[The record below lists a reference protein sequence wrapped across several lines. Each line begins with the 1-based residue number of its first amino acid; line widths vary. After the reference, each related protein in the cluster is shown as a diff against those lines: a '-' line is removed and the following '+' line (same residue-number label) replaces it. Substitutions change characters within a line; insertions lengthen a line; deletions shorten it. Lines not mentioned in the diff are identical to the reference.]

1 MSGMEI
7 PLLLAAGGAFVGSQV
22 DKQDPLRG
30 ALLGGA
36 AGFTG
41 GTALAP
47 AAAGATGVGA
57 TAGAGGAGTLG
68 TTAAGGTLGGA
79 FVPSTLGAG
88 GAFTPASYLG
98 TGSAVGTGTAT
109 FGAGNIGAA
118 TLGTQAGSAAATAQM
133 MAGTNAAV
141 ASASNAALG
150 GTVNPY
156 QISPMQAMMMQ
167 RSLGGFGQ
175 QQATQT
181 PATQI
186 KSAREV
192 NLADPIASLLAP
204 KRKKERPMISLL

>member
-7 PLLLAAGGAFVGSQV
+7 PLLLAGGGALIGSQV

-47 AAAGATGVGA
+47 AAAGATGAGA
-57 TAGAGGAGTLG
+57 AAGSVAAIEGSAGAASAMGTASPFATSAYQAAVPGLSMTGPGSQAAMLAAQTGEFGLQGLASTAGAGGSPFFSAL
-68 TTAAGGTLGGA
+68 
-79 FVPSTLGAG
+79 
-88 GAFTPASYLG
+88 ASD
-98 TGSAVGTGTAT
+98 S
-109 FGAGNIGAA
+109 
-118 TLGTQAGSAAATAQM
+118 S
-133 MAGTNAAV
+133 
-141 ASASNAALG
+141 
-150 GTVNPY
+150 
-156 QISPMQAMMMQ
+156 ISPMQAMRMQ

-181 PATQI
+181 PATQV
-186 KSAREV
+186 KQRREV

-204 KRKKERPMISLL
+204 KRKKDRSMISLL

>member
-1 MSGMEI
+1 MSGALEDLDKGVRESV
-7 PLLLAAGGAFVGSQV
+7 PGGWVT
-22 DKQDPLRG
+22 LG
-30 ALLGGA
+30 ALALGGA
-36 AGFTG
+36 GAMEALGGAG
-41 GTALAP
+41 
-47 AAAGATGVGA
+47 GVGT

-79 FVPSTLGAG
+79 IVPSTVGAG
-88 GAFTPASYLG
+88 GTFTPLSFLG
-98 TGSAVGTGTAT
+98 TGSAVGSGTAT
-109 FGAGNIGAA
+109 FGTGNIGAA

-186 KSAREV
+186 KQRREV